1 MDEALL
7 PYISQSPYYDR
18 WRESQAPEEVV
29 VTDEELPWDA
39 AHPAG
44 PLEGQ
49 PIYPEIWQPE
59 TGEGYPQGLMPQQ
72 GYDVPMQA
80 VPVMAPD
87 VLPTEYPPV
96 EGQFAYTGA
105 PSALGG
111 IELEEGYGRDA
122 YMPTSEEWDAAH
134 APPPHVPVIPE
145 MTAYKAPRFPVGR
158 ADLSIPY
165 YADRLWKGVKDF
177 NEKYIGF
184 NPNIGGRMPS
194 DVGWDDRTGFGRFFL
209 GHEGRSVE
217 DDGGKTVWDLGLVL
231 SSMLPVVG
239 TARAAIP
246 AATKGLGPWSR
257 ALPLNRQGLATE
269 GSYNMLMK
277 LVKGAPAVIKFKI
290 NEIIKGINAK
300 KKTIDEI
307 RKVDHPRLWKLLESI
322 PGSAQKLRSVRN
334 KAGAATRAEKAAAAG
349 AGAAIIHSVD
359 SALEPVP

>member
-1 MDEALL
+1 
-7 PYISQSPYYDR
+7 
-18 WRESQAPEEVV
+18 
-29 VTDEELPWDA
+29 
-39 AHPAG
+39 
-44 PLEGQ
+44 
-49 PIYPEIWQPE
+49 
-59 TGEGYPQGLMPQQ
+59 
-72 GYDVPMQA
+72 
-80 VPVMAPD
+80 
-87 VLPTEYPPV
+87 
-96 EGQFAYTGA
+96 
-105 PSALGG
+105 
-111 IELEEGYGRDA
+111 
-122 YMPTSEEWDAAH
+122 
-134 APPPHVPVIPE
+134 
-145 MTAYKAPRFPVGR
+145 
-158 ADLSIPY
+158 
-165 YADRLWKGVKDF
+165 
-177 NEKYIGF
+177 
-184 NPNIGGRMPS
+184 MPS